1 VDHDR
6 ESHHAADAEDVQA
19 VRETLR
25 GDHAAFGHIVDRYT
39 PVVYSLA
46 VRYLGREEE
55 AEDAVQ
61 EIFLRAFDA
70 LDRFHLS
77 RRFYSWL
84 YTIAL
89 NYLKNVKNKR
99 RRRGS
104 DKVLPYEDR
113 VATADV
119 QPPLAD
125 PPSELERSEGEAL
138 VRDAVRRLPP
148 KYRDV
153 LVLRQFQE
161 LSVSDVADILDLPEG
176 TVKTNLHRA
185 KKALAAMLTEGET

>member
-1 VDHDR
+1 MEQNRDSRHSEDMDDVEAVRATLAGDHD
-6 ESHHAADAEDVQA
+6 
-19 VRETLR
+19 
-25 GDHAAFGHIVDRYT
+25 AFARIVDRYT

-46 VRYLGREEE
+46 LRYLGREQE

-61 EIFLRAFDA
+61 EVFLRAFDA
-70 LDRFHLS
+70 LSRFQLS

-84 YTIAL
+84 YTIAVNHL
-89 NYLKNVKNKR
+89 RNVRNKR

-104 DKVLPYEDR
+104 DDMLPYEDG
-113 VATADV
+113 VAAEEV
-119 QPPLAD
+119 QRPLAD
-125 PPSELERSEGEAL
+125 PPSELERSEGEAM
-138 VRDAVRRLPP
+138 VRSALARLQP

-161 LSVSDVADILDLPEG
+161 LSVAEVAEILDLPEG

-185 KKALAAMLTEGET
+185 KKALAAMLTGEDP

>member
-1 VDHDR
+1 MEHDNELR
-6 ESHHAADAEDVQA
+6 RTADADDVQA
-19 VRETLR
+19 VNETLH
-25 GDHAAFGHIVDRYT
+25 GDHAAFGRIVDRYT

-46 VRYLGREEE
+46 LRYLGREEE

-77 RRFYSWL
+77 RRLYSWL

-89 NYLKNVKNKR
+89 NYLRNVRNKR

-104 DKVLPYEDR
+104 DETLPYEDR
-113 VATADV
+113 VATGDV
-119 QPPLAD
+119 QRPLAD
-125 PPSELERSEGEAL
+125 PPSELERTEGEAL
-138 VRDAVRRLPP
+138 VRDAIGKLPP

-153 LVLRQFQE
+153 IVLRQLQE
-161 LSVSDVADILDLPEG
+161 LSVSEVAAILDVPEG
-176 TVKTNLHRA
+176 TVKTHLHRA
-185 KKALAAMLTEGET
+185 RSALASMLTEDEP